1 MQDAKPRID
10 VASGVWFALLI
21 ALVLALGACN
31 AAPARIV
38 VQWTTATEI
47 NTAGFNVYRAERAE
61 GPYVKINPQLI
72 PASTDPVLGGKYT
85 FEDSDVAPGRTYY
98 YELEDVEYSGATARH
113 GPIVITASGGW
124 GQIEWAMSIGVG
136 ALVLAWVLWRTR
148 RSNST
153 GVRRINE

>member
-1 MQDAKPRID
+1 MDDRDGDQHGGVQRVPRGTRGRS
-10 VASGVWFALLI
+10 VRQ
-21 ALVLALGACN
+21 N
-31 AAPARIV
+31 
-38 VQWTTATEI
+38 Q
-47 NTAGFNVYRAERAE
+47 
-61 GPYVKINPQLI
+61 PQLI